1 MCYCD
6 SVLVSVL
13 VLEECEIG
21 RDCERNF
28 LNVWLYGFHQMYI
41 FDFFF
46 LTCFNKDFLL
56 TLHVKLSRS
65 VMGYGYLVLF
75 TKL

>member
-28 LNVWLYGFHQMYI
+28 LNVWLYGFHQMFI

-46 LTCFNKDFLL
+46 L
-56 TLHVKLSRS
+56 
-65 VMGYGYLVLF
+65 LVS
-75 TKL
+75 TRTSY

>member
-41 FDFFF
+41 FDFFSYLF
-46 LTCFNKDFLL
+46 QQGLL
-56 TLHVKLSRS
+56 INSSCQIVSVSHGLWLSC
-65 VMGYGYLVLF
+65 LVY
-75 TKL
+75 